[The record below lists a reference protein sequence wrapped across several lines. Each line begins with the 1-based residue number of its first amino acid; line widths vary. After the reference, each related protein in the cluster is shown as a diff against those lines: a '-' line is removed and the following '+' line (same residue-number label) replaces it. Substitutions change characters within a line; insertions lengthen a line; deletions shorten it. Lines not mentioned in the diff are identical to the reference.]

1 MKFYK
6 ILLIFLLILGI
17 GINVR
22 PALSAEG
29 GDLTPVEKNMTSIR
43 AGHFGLDN
51 LLILTGLCQDKIGTT
66 NGGHDGVCDGGTVD
80 VRVKLISFLQL
91 MLGFVSLIALIFVI
105 YGGLTWATA
114 GGSPERVK
122 KGKDILI
129 WASVGLAITVAAWG
143 LITAVMSLASQIR

>member
-1 MKFYK
+1 MKFSK
-6 ILLIFLLILGI
+6 FIFLIILFTVLLYSF
-17 GINVR
+17 N
-22 PALSAEG
+22 SAYIVSAQNP
-29 GDLTPVEKNMTSIR
+29 TPQEENMQKIR

-51 LLILTGLCQDKIGTT
+51 LLILTGLCQDKDPADGD
-66 NGGHDGVCDGGTVD
+66 GHGVCDGGTPD
-80 VRVKLISFLQL
+80 VRVKLVSFLQL
-91 MLGFVSLIALIFVI
+91 VLGFVSLIALIFVI

-129 WASVGLAITVAAWG
+129 WASIGLALTVAAWG